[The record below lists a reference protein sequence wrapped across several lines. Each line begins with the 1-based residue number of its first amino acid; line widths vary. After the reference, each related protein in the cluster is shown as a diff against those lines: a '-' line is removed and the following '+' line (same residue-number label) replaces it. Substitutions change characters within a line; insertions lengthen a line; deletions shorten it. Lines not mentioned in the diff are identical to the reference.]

1 MWKKL
6 HHPNLVPMLGLIS
19 SPVDYT
25 GVIVPWYDK
34 GTAPEYLKTT
44 QGDNILPMVRF
55 SSLERNF
62 FRLTVLF

>member
-1 MWKKL
+1 
-6 HHPNLVPMLGLIS
+6 MLGLIS